1 MWLHW
6 CGSECCL
13 NVKTLKPFG
22 VTRQWALNST
32 KRLIT
37 RIDGADVS
45 WWNKWRVCMRM
56 YVRACVRACVW
67 VKSSSS
73 GYASSS
79 PHCNYRDLSLARSS
93 RQCNQHSAHRAQPGE
108 RRWIPRRQSV
118 SPKLSVISL
127 VQFSIRAATTTRRD
141 ETIRSSR
148 DFNCRMRRS
157 RRGRTGGRRRSSA
170 GKRASVQ
177 ASILLSSGAR
187 ASHCRALVDRFAGG
201 SRSVLSAVTNAV
213 NRASSSK

>member
-1 MWLHW
+1 MLL
-6 CGSECCL
+6 ECENTETVRCDTAVSIKL
-13 NVKTLKPFG
+13 NEAIDNTYRRCRCELMKQM
-22 VTRQWALNST
+22 TRVLAN
-32 KRLIT
+32 
-37 RIDGADVS
+37 
-45 WWNKWRVCMRM
+45 VC
-56 YVRACVRACVW
+56 ACVRACVW

-127 VQFSIRAATTTRRD
+127 VQFSIRAATTTRLD